1 MIRLAQVTVAAA
13 LTMALI
19 LMLVIV
25 SARAEKVTV
34 LCGDIEAIVT
44 VNPKPTGGNKIDIY
58 LNENLKLEDQRAE
71 IRDGASGHGL
81 YLNDKPC
88 IVQKHWICPN
98 KENEVSC

>member
-44 VNPKPTGGNKIDIY
+44 VK
-58 LNENLKLEDQRAE
+58 DQRAE